1 MTAPTLARPGHSGGI
16 ARAAMTVAALTIVA
30 RVVGFVRI
38 LVFAHT
44 VGPTCL
50 GDTYYTA
57 NTVPNILFD
66 IVAGGALTSVAV
78 PLLAGP
84 VEREDRAAA
93 DRTSSALL
101 TWSLVLLLPCA
112 VAGAAGHRPPAAPH
126 APLPRRRRHGR
137 PSAGH
142 RRRGRDRQPGPG
154 HRGDP
159 PAGQRPRRRRRGRAV
174 QPGVDGVPAAVGGA
188 RGADCDRGL

>member
-1 MTAPTLARPGHSGGI
+1 MGPPVRATSGI
-16 ARAAMTVAALTIVA
+16 ARAAALVAVVTIGA

-101 TWSLVLLLPCA
+101 TWSLVLLFPVA
-112 VAGAAGHRPPAAPH
+112 VAGALASRQIMDALVGNGHPGCAAG
-126 APLPRRRRHGR
+126 LE
-137 PSAGH
+137 
-142 RRRGRDRQPGPG
+142 Q
-154 HRGDP
+154 
-159 PAGQRPRRRRRGRAV
+159 
-174 QPGVDGVPAAVGGA
+174 
-188 RGADCDRGL
+188 